1 MRTNQNINARPR
13 DPNGSAGAPDAEAV
27 QVATGTEVRLARL
40 FDGGS
45 NAVVAAIDHGLY
57 NGPRPGFE
65 DLSAI
70 VGRLAGADA
79 ILIAPGA
86 ARSVASVF
94 SRRGAPA
101 MIVRLN
107 WGTQYAT
114 QWGYQES
121 RSVPMISAAQAVA
134 LGADIVLVGMS
145 IKTGSEAVDAENV
158 AQVARC
164 VAEKREVGVPI
175 VGEVYPAGH
184 EDVAPEERHEQISIG
199 CRIAAEL
206 GADLVKTFHTGERFA
221 EIVRSTPVPIL
232 ALGSKKLPREVDALE
247 LAATAIRDG
256 ARGVVFGRNVI
267 GARSPERFLEAL
279 QEVVKNGADPAAA
292 AAKHGL
298 D

>member
-1 MRTNQNINARPR
+1 L
-13 DPNGSAGAPDAEAV
+13 EAV
-27 QVATGTEVRLARL
+27 QVATGTEIRLARL

-45 NAVVAAIDHGLY
+45 NAVIAAIDHGLY

-79 ILIAPGA
+79 ILIAPGP
-86 ARSVASVF
+86 ARQVAPVF

-114 QWGYQES
+114 QWGYHES
-121 RSVPMISAAQAVA
+121 RSVAMVSVADAIS

-158 AQVARC
+158 EMVARC
-164 VAEKREVGVPI
+164 VAEARHAGVPI

-184 EDVAPEERHEQISIG
+184 EDVTPEERHEVISIG
-199 CRIAAEL
+199 CRIVAEL
-206 GADLVKTFHTGERFA
+206 GVDLVKTFHTGERFA
-221 EIVRSTPVPIL
+221 EITRSTPVPVL
-232 ALGSKKLPREVDALE
+232 ALGARKLPRDLDALE
-247 LAATAIRDG
+247 LAAMAVRDG
-256 ARGVVFGRNVI
+256 SRGVVFGRNLV
-267 GARSPERFLEAL
+267 GAKSPERFLEAL
-279 QEVVKNGADPAAA
+279 REVVREGADPAAA
-292 AAKHGL
+292 AAKYGL
-298 D
+298 E

>member
-121 RSVPMISAAQAVA
+121 RSVPMISAADAIS

-158 AQVARC
+158 EMVARC
-164 VAEKREVGVPI
+164 VAEARHAGVPI

-184 EDVAPEERHEQISIG
+184 EDVTPEERHEVISIG
-199 CRIAAEL
+199 CRIVAEL
-206 GADLVKTFHTGERFA
+206 GVDLVKTFHTGERFA
-221 EIVRSTPVPIL
+221 EIIRSTSVPVL
-232 ALGSKKLPREVDALE
+232 ALGAKKLPRDVDALE
-247 LAATAIRDG
+247 LAATAVRDG
-256 ARGVVFGRNVI
+256 SRGVVFGRNLV
-267 GARSPERFLEAL
+267 GAKSPEQFLAAL
-279 QEVVKNGADPAAA
+279 QEVVKQGAEPAAA
-292 AAKHGL
+292 AARFGL
-298 D
+298 E

>member
-1 MRTNQNINARPR
+1 M
-13 DPNGSAGAPDAEAV
+13 S
-27 QVATGTEVRLARL
+27 TGESIRLQRL
-40 FDGGS
+40 FDGGQ
-45 NAVVAAIDHGLY
+45 NVVVVAIDHGLY

-65 DLSAI
+65 NLAPVVD
-70 VGRLAGADA
+70 RLRGADA
-79 ILIAPGA
+79 ILLSPGMVPHL
-86 ARSVASVF
+86 RSVF
-94 SRRGAPA
+94 EHRGAPA
-101 MIVRLN
+101 LMVRLN

-114 QWGYQES
+114 QWGYRES

-145 IKTGSEAVDAENV
+145 IKTGSELVDAENV

-184 EDVAPEERHEQISIG
+184 EDLAPEKRHEQISIG
-199 CRIAAEL
+199 CRIVAEL

-221 EIVRSTPVPIL
+221 DIVRSTPVPIL

-279 QEVVKNGADPAAA
+279 QEVVKNGAEPAAA